1 MRALAIDLGGT
12 HANCAIVE
20 DIKVV
25 SSQVVKASG
34 DGTLRETLPIL
45 ANTLIELVGRTGLS
59 LDSFD
64 GLVLG
69 FCGLVDPRNARVTA
83 TNSKY
88 EDAIDINLTA
98 WAAEALGLKLF
109 LENDA
114 RLALLGE
121 WYAGAGTGSNDIVMI
136 TLGTGIGGAA
146 MMEGRLLVGKHF
158 QAGCL
163 GGHIA
168 SRFDGQKC
176 TCGAIGCAE
185 SEASGWALPRICR
198 DWKGFE
204 DSTLVGVEL
213 NFENLFR
220 AADQGDAVAVSVRDH
235 CLNVWA
241 VNAVSLVHAYDP
253 ELLIFGGGVMQRGD
267 AIVRHVQEYVDRHSW
282 TPWGTV
288 QVRAAAL
295 GNDAPL
301 LGAIPLIGQIIGA
314 N

>member
-12 HANCAIVE
+12 HANCAIV
-20 DIKVV
+20 DDRKVIA
-25 SSQVVKASG
+25 SRVVQTRG

-45 ANTLIELVGRTGLS
+45 ANTLIELAGNAALPLS
-59 LDSFD
+59 SFD
-64 GLVLG
+64 GVVLG
-69 FCGLVDPRNARVTA
+69 FCGLVDRRNIKVTS

-88 EDAIDINLTA
+88 EDATAIDLTS
-98 WAAEALGLKLF
+98 WSLDRLGSKLF

-121 WYAGAGTGSNDIVMI
+121 WYAGAGAGSDDIAMI

-146 MMEGRLLVGKHF
+146 MIDGHLLVGKHF
-158 QAGCL
+158 QAGL
-163 GGHIA
+163 GGHMA
-168 SRFDGQKC
+168 CRFDGQPC
-176 TCGAIGCAE
+176 TCGALGCAE
-185 SEASGWALPRICR
+185 SEASGWALPRVCR
-198 DWKGFE
+198 AWPEFE
-204 DSTLVGVEL
+204 KSALVGLEL

-220 AADQGDAVAVSVRDH
+220 AADQGDAVAAAVCDH

-241 VNAVSLVHAYDP
+241 CTAVSLIHAYDP
-253 ELLIFGGGVMQRGD
+253 EILIFGGGVMRRSD
-267 AIVRHVQEYVDRHSW
+267 AIVRYVQDYVKRHSW

-288 QVRAAAL
+288 EVRPAVL

-301 LGAIPLIGQIIGA
+301 LGAIPLIAQMNGA